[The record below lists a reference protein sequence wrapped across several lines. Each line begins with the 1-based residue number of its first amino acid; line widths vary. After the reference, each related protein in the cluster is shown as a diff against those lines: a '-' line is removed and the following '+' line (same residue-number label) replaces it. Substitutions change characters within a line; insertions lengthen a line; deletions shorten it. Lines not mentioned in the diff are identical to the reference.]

1 MIAHHSRLVW
11 STETCLTLRRVR
23 GTCSLDS
30 LSSGGSERGLEEAV
44 SGLEAVLSSP
54 VKAGVVLERGAFPG
68 VWTDTA
74 GLEEGDEKGVFRPRS
89 QKSS

>member
-1 MIAHHSRLVW
+1 M
-11 STETCLTLRRVR
+11 
-23 GTCSLDS
+23 
-30 LSSGGSERGLEEAV
+30 